1 MVVDIADIF
10 LGFTAYMSISAVFTQ
25 LISIRSTF
33 IVKGEGGKERGSG
46 ILGEGG
52 DIPLF

>member
-10 LGFTAYMSISAVFTQ
+10 LGFTACMSISALFTQ